1 MKKIGILILGV
12 LILLAFMTSA
22 SAKVKVLD
30 IIHLTDNSIVTGVI
44 LEIAPNK
51 SIKVETIDGDV
62 ITCSSDKIEK
72 MTQVEVKLK
81 SRTVATALAVVGP
94 FFPLGVPIVQGYG
107 QIYNGQY
114 LKGASFLISGL
125 IALTLLVQAE
135 EYLDTREKLGFSI
148 LGLGYIW
155 SIADANLSVKKINA
169 TRLSKYQQKDISTS
183 LNYILHQG
191 LMTSYNIRF

>member
-1 MKKIGILILGV
+1 MKKTGILILGV
-12 LILLAFMTSA
+12 LILLAFMTSV

-44 LEIAPNK
+44 VEIAPNK

-135 EYLDTREKLGFSI
+135 DNQDIRDKLGLAI
-148 LGLGYIW
+148 LSLGYIW
-155 SIADANLSVKKINA
+155 SIVDANLSVKKINA
-169 TRLSKYQQKDISTS
+169 TRLREYQPKDISTS
-183 LNYILHQG
+183 LNYIRHHG
-191 LMTSYNIRF
+191 FIVSYNFRF

>member
-51 SIKVETIDGDV
+51 SIKVETIDGKV
-62 ITCSSDKIEK
+62 ITCFSDK